1 METTAIPVHTSTD
14 LDLEAEVVR
23 AIRGLDILRPT
34 RAEVNVS
41 VEDGR
46 VTLTGIVPSIFA
58 AVEAERAVL
67 VLLGVRG
74 VTNKLLDDGAITR
87 RAAHALAA
95 DPRTRAIPL
104 GYQVTCFFGHVSVV
118 GHLTEEQRQAVT
130 EVCQPIEGVRGVKV
144 VTTN

>member
-1 METTAIPVHTSTD
+1 METTAVPVHTSTD

-41 VEDGR
+41 VENGQ

-58 AVEAERAVL
+58 AVEAERAVRAL
-67 VLLGVRG
+67 PGIRG
-74 VTNKLLDDGAITR
+74 VTNKLLDDGAIAR

-95 DPRTRAIPL
+95 DPRTQSIPL
-104 GYQVTCFFGHVSVV
+104 GYRVTCFFGHIGVV

-130 EVCQPIEGVRGVKV
+130 EVCQSIEGVRGVKMV
-144 VTTN
+144 ATS